1 MGQER
6 KAEFLL
12 RRAATFGFKH
22 QAHGGVFAGFV
33 AHGIQQAQHLRF
45 QLRLFWRERFFAR
58 FDLGVGSFDPSSM
71 EILGR
76 NYGGFGVKYF
86 MGGYSCFVLR
96 YNLELVGEF
105 NYVLG
110 GKLHGIYGGRGNSGG
125 DRSDGYNGFSYR
137 LIWGED
143 GRIYPY
149 LYHYNMGQWGS
160 KLGNGFKLINGVNNI
175 QMAISLNKGS
185 DFFSLIVNND
195 YYEKEDITF
204 SKKVMP
210 VSGIFFSTF
219 FGGNEEKFG
228 AKNTEKIIF
237 SEFSYKGCKNESD

>member
-1 MGQER
+1 MDVAISDLYSNVCPCKSSWSYVDIYDVRRNVE
-6 KAEFLL
+6 L
-12 RRAATFGFKH
+12 RGFGAKNIS
-22 QAHGGVFAGFV
+22 VKNNSITV
-33 AHGIQQAQHLRF
+33 NY
-45 QLRLFWRERFFAR
+45 E
-58 FDLGVGSFDPSSM
+58 VGSFDPSSM